1 VRAHRKTAP
10 FVASLITLAVVAA
23 ACGGDD
29 DAAAEAPTATAAP
42 ADTGA
47 PATTSAPDTPE
58 PTDAPAATDAPE
70 PTDAPGTTVGE
81 TSGADAEAALAEL
94 VAAAQA
100 EGECTIYSSQAL
112 DNLNNFADAFSE
124 TYPGIEVTVVRGTD
138 ADSIP
143 RVETELATNT
153 AGGDLVVMAST
164 AWVVDHAADYVDP
177 TASPQIAGLG
187 DYNAE
192 LYVHDNYFEVGAA
205 VLTFAWN
212 TELVPD
218 GISDME
224 DLLDPAL
231 AGGKLGVID
240 AAIAPAVVD
249 FWLWLE
255 ENFGTEFVEA
265 LAAQEPRIYPSAL
278 PIGEALVS
286 GEIFAA
292 PYAAPAQLVPA
303 AASGAPVD
311 FGISE
316 KGAWGAKYFGFIPRS
331 AAHPACAT
339 LLADY
344 MVTAEGQGIV
354 MGVAGTVIPGVEGS
368 LITNDM
374 VRNQDLEATAP
385 GPVAEYVEHW
395 DALFR

>member
-1 VRAHRKTAP
+1 M
-10 FVASLITLAVVAA
+10 ASLITLAVVAA

-29 DAAAEAPTATAAP
+29 DDAADATAATAAA

-47 PATTSAPDTPE
+47 PATTPAPATPE
-58 PTDAPAATDAPE
+58 ATGAPESTDSPETTDATAPTAAPSSTEA
-70 PTDAPGTTVGE
+70 A
-81 TSGADAEAALAEL
+81 GADAEAALAEL

-100 EGECTIYSSQAL
+100 DGECTIYSSQSL
-112 DNLNNFADAFSE
+112 DNLNNFADAFSAK
-124 TYPGIEVTVVRGTD
+124 YPGIDVTVVRATD

-143 RVETELATNT
+143 RVETELSTNT

-192 LYVHDNYFEVGAA
+192 LYVHDNYFEVGSV
-205 VLTFAWN
+205 VLTFGWN

-218 GISDME
+218 GINDME

-249 FWLWLE
+249 FWLWIE
-255 ENFGTEFVEA
+255 ENFGTEFVDA
-265 LAAQEPRIYPSAL
+265 LAAQEPRIYPGGS
-278 PIGEALVS
+278 PIVEALAS
-286 GEIFAA
+286 GEIFAT
-292 PYAAPAQLVPA
+292 PYASPAQLVPA
-303 AASGAPVD
+303 AANGAPVD

-316 KGAWGAKYFGFIPRS
+316 RGAWGAKYFGFIPRS

-339 LLADY
+339 LLADF
-344 MVTAEGQGIV
+344 MVTAEGQAIVVGI
-354 MGVAGTVIPGVEGS
+354 GGTVIPGVEGS

-385 GPVAEYVEHW
+385 GPVAEYVAYW
-395 DALFR
+395 DSLFR